1 MLIKTL
7 APITIDEDWMKQPLN
22 VAAGEFADVA
32 DAVGEAAVAQGA
44 ARPATLSEAR
54 ADCPTYKP
62 LEDVEAMQS
71 FAAGEGP
78 KTEYAS
84 LIPAAGGKPGAWV
97 PPTEAVEAVEQHKG
111 KKGKKAN

>member
-1 MLIKTL
+1 MLIETL
-7 APITIDEDWMKQPLN
+7 APITIDEDWMKVPLQIS
-22 VAAGEFADVA
+22 AGEFADVA

-44 ARPATLSEAR
+44 ARPATLEEAR
-54 ADCPTYKP
+54 AACPTYKP

-78 KTEYAS
+78 KTEHTP
-84 LIPAAGGKPGAWV
+84 LIPAKGGKPGAWM
-97 PPTEAVEAVEQHKG
+97 PPTAVVEAVEQHKG